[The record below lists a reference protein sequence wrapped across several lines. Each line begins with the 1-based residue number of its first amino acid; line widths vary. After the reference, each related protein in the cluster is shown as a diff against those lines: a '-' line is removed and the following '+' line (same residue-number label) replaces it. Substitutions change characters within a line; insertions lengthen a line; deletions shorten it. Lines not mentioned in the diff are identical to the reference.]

1 MNIETLQKEMIVAM
15 KNKDKIRKDTISS
28 LVSAVKKAAIDNKC
42 KDDIT
47 EKLVDQVLLKEEKT
61 MQEMIDTCPVDRAD
75 TLNEYNQKLTIIK
88 EFTPVLIANADE
100 IEEMVKNIGRSR
112 RPGNGDRKRSHR
124 GGLRSCD
131 PGPRRWGNPAGY
143 RPASAPPRCRTD
155 L

>member
-47 EKLVDQVLLKEEKT
+47 EKLVEQVLLKEEKT
-61 MQEMIDTCPVDRAD
+61 MQEMIDTCPVDRVD

-100 IEEMVKNIGRSR
+100 IEKMVKNIGVELIKKNMGTIMKELKSK
-112 RPGNGDRKRSHR
+112 NVDMKAAKDVVNKM
-124 GGLRSCD
+124 LR
-131 PGPRRWGNPAGY
+131 
-143 RPASAPPRCRTD
+143 
-155 L
+155 